1 MAINLRQLLLDR
13 AARGIGTGGG
23 LLNNKAT
30 GGLLGN
36 LNPLFLGASIIGS
49 GMQGRDPFSSVLPA
63 ATQAAQLQQLL
74 TPEEKERRI
83 VKGADGFQY
92 YADTGERV
100 LPKVKASP
108 KDSKERRI
116 IKDIDGRQRYADT
129 GELVFPNVK
138 TPPPKDESAK
148 IKRESIKS
156 FQQIYKDNAT
166 VKNYNTAQEQLNK
179 VLAGAEQDS
188 AAGDV
193 SLIFTFMKV
202 LDPTSVVREGEQ
214 ATAANAAGIPSRVRN
229 AFNKALTGEK
239 LSLEQRKDFVST
251 AIKLF
256 QTNQKSLDQF
266 RTSFNNALDERE
278 IKKSEIFFDSDFRP
292 KQIKNASGE
301 IINVPPGT
309 ILEEFD
315 IDTKEFIYKMPDGRR
330 FRIKR

>member
-23 LLNNKAT
+23 LLNTQAT

-36 LNPLFLGASIIGS
+36 LNPLLLGASIIGS

-63 ATQAAQLQQLL
+63 ATQTAQLQQLL

-100 LPKVKASP
+100 LPGVKTST
-108 KDSKERRI
+108 KDPKERRI
-116 IKDIDGRQRYADT
+116 VKDIEGRQRYADT
-129 GELVFPNVK
+129 GELVFPGVK

-156 FQQIYKDNAT
+156 FQQIYKDNPT

-214 ATAANAAGIPSRVRN
+214 ATASNAAGIPSRVRN

-239 LSLEQRKDFVST
+239 LSEEQRKDFVNT

-256 QTNQKSLDQF
+256 RSNTQSLDIF
-266 RTSFNNALDERE
+266 RNSFSNALSERD
-278 IKKSEIFFDSDFRP
+278 IKKSDIFFDTDFRP
-292 KQIKNASGE
+292 KQINVSGE
-301 IINVPPGT
+301 IVDVPSGT
-309 ILEEFD
+309 FLQSFD
-315 IDTKEFIYKMPDGRR
+315 IQTKEYIFQMPNGTL
-330 FRIKR
+330 FKIKR

>member
-1 MAINLRQLLLDR
+1 MTIMDNLRKLMAAR
-13 AARGIGTGGG
+13 ASRGIGTTG
-23 LLNNKAT
+23 LLNNNTNA
-30 GGLLGN
+30 GLLGN

-49 GMQGRDPFSSVLPA
+49 GLQGRDPFSSVLPA
-63 ATQAAQLQQLL
+63 ATQTAQLQQLL
-74 TPEEKERRI
+74 TPDEKERRI
-83 VKGADGFQY
+83 VQGADGFQY

-100 LPKVKASP
+100 LPGVKASP

-138 TPPPKDESAK
+138 TPTPKDESAK

-156 FQQIYKDNAT
+156 FQQIYKDNST

-239 LSLEQRKDFVST
+239 LSEEQRKDFVNT

-256 QTNQKSLDQF
+256 RSNTQSLDIF
-266 RTSFNNALDERE
+266 RNSFSNALSERD
-278 IKKSEIFFDSDFRP
+278 IKKSDIFFDTDFRP
-292 KQIKNASGE
+292 KQINVNGE
-301 IINVPPGT
+301 IVDVPSGT
-309 ILEEFD
+309 FLQSFD
-315 IDTKEFIYKMPDGRR
+315 IQTKEYIFQMPDGTL
-330 FRIKR
+330 FKIKR

>member
-36 LNPLFLGASIIGS
+36 LNPFFLGASIIGS

-63 ATQAAQLQQLL
+63 ATQTAQLQQLL

-100 LPKVKASP
+100 LPGVKASP

-138 TPPPKDESAK
+138 TPTPKDESAK

-239 LSLEQRKDFVST
+239 LSEEQRKDFVNT

-256 QTNQKSLDQF
+256 RSNTQSLDIF
-266 RTSFNNALDERE
+266 RNSFSNALSERD
-278 IKKSEIFFDSDFRP
+278 IKKSDIFFDTDFRP
-292 KQIKNASGE
+292 KQINVSGE
-301 IINVPPGT
+301 IVDVPSGT
-309 ILEEFD
+309 FLQSFD
-315 IDTKEFIYKMPDGRR
+315 IQTKEYIFQMPNGTL
-330 FRIKR
+330 FKIKR